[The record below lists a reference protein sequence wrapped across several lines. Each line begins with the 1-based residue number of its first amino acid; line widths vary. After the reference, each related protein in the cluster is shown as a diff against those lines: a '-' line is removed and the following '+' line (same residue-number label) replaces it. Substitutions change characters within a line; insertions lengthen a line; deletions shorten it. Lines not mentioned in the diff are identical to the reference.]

1 MVITVAG
8 EKKEVKDGLTLPAG
22 IDRAGKCRDT
32 GVCNRFY

>member
-8 EKKEVKDGLTLPAG
+8 EKKRSKRRTDTAG